1 MIFLNEKI
9 DLIAIEMFLDDL
21 KDINQ
26 KDEDGATCLHY
37 LCENEEIKIELL
49 QYLLEKS
56 SDPNLQNRKFNK
68 PIELLCSNKNINLEM
83 IDLILNF
90 GSTLPSSCLS
100 LLLKNHSSY
109 NGIISFFIEKK
120 AIEREELEICLINS
134 FQTSQI
140 EQVIVLLSRAS
151 YCPKFI
157 SFIITFGYN
166 SDTILTDYVYK

>member
-56 SDPNLQNRKFNK
+56 SDPNLQNRKFN
-68 PIELLCSNKNINLEM
+68 
-83 IDLILNF
+83 DLILNF